1 MNLPE
6 EGQLLR
12 IFLDESDRYQG
23 LPLYE
28 WLVREAR
35 KNGMAGATV
44 LRGIAGFGAA
54 SRIHTANILR
64 LSLDLPIIVEIVDTP
79 ERIETFLPVVDSAV
93 KEGLVTTEK
102 AHIKL
107 YRTGKKT
114 DAPTM

>member
-12 IFLDESDRYQG
+12 IFIGESDRYEG

-28 WLVREAR
+28 WIVKQAR
-35 KNGMAGATV
+35 QQGLAGATV

-64 LSLDLPIIVEIVDTP
+64 LSLDLPVVVEIVDKP
-79 ERIETFLPVVDSAV
+79 ERIETFLPIVDAVV

-107 YRTGKKT
+107 YRAGK
-114 DAPTM
+114 